1 MSRLKQAV
9 KEGKEN
15 GLDVRYLW
23 SCIQHSDM
31 NNVRALHFR
40 FDFQLSFSMH
50 LGTQRP
56 SAHSRASLSNRPYS
70 RSENGSSLTFLT

>member
-40 FDFQLSFSMH
+40 FDFRLSFSIR
-50 LGTQRP
+50 LGAQRTP
-56 SAHSRASLSNRPYS
+56 AHSCVSLSYRP
-70 RSENGSSLTFLT
+70 